1 MVVAEKLSDKK
12 KIRML
17 GFLLMA
23 AYFASYLTRI
33 NYGAVIAEIVAA
45 EGIKKSAASLA
56 LTGSAVT
63 YGLGQLLS
71 GYLGD
76 IINPKRLVL
85 CGLIVSATV
94 NILIP
99 ACNTVYPMII
109 LWSINGLAQAFMW
122 PPMVRIMTVLLN
134 SADYHR
140 VCIRVSWGGSF
151 GTVAVYLFSP
161 LLIKLGGWKC
171 VFIVS
176 FAIAALMIIIWGLFC
191 PNITESL
198 SETAY
203 KGKENPT
210 KFKFSG
216 FLIIIMVV
224 IALEGMLR
232 DGITTWMPSYISESF
247 GLGSGISILTGVVL
261 PLFSIFTYQLTEI
274 AYERAVNNA
283 VLLSA
288 IIFLI
293 GFSALIFMA
302 AFGSRSALLSVISAA
317 LAVGSMHGVSLLMTC
332 MVPAFFGS
340 YGKVSFISGLL
351 NSCTYIG
358 SALSTYGTAAFSESL
373 GWNTTVY
380 AWGFIALT
388 GGMHCFLISKKWQ
401 KFTGI

>member
-1 MVVAEKLSDKK
+1 M
-12 KIRML
+12 
-17 GFLLMA
+17 
-23 AYFASYLTRI
+23 
-33 NYGAVIAEIVAA
+33 
-45 EGIKKSAASLA
+45 
-56 LTGSAVT
+56 
-63 YGLGQLLS
+63 
-71 GYLGD
+71 
-76 IINPKRLVL
+76 
-85 CGLIVSATV
+85 
-94 NILIP
+94 
-99 ACNTVYPMII
+99 
-109 LWSINGLAQAFMW
+109 
-122 PPMVRIMTVLLN
+122 
-134 SADYHR
+134 
-140 VCIRVSWGGSF
+140 
-151 GTVAVYLFSP
+151 
-161 LLIKLGGWKC
+161 
-171 VFIVS
+171 FIVS

-203 KGKENPT
+203 KGKKNPT

-261 PLFSIFTYQLTEI
+261 PLFSIFTYQFTEI
-274 AYERAVNNA
+274 TYERTLNNA

-302 AFGSRSALLSVISAA
+302 AFGSRSALLSVISVA

-358 SALSTYGTAAFSESL
+358 SALSTYGTATFSESL
-373 GWNTTVY
+373 GWNKTVY
-380 AWGFIALT
+380 ALGTYCSCRRYALLFNI
-388 GGMHCFLISKKWQ
+388 GKMAKIYRYLICKNLSKEN
-401 KFTGI
+401 TL